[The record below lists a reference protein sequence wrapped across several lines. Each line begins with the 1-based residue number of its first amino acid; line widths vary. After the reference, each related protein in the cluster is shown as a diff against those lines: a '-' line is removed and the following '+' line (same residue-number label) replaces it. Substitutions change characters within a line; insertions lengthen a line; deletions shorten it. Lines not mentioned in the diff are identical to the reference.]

1 MLCIYRK
8 CFAILN
14 DDTLNA
20 LLITNK
26 FYKKEKLLENEKDL
40 ANEKLSSKPAK
51 AAETTETFEAAVQK
65 SITQNWQNIPRSSQ
79 QNDRSKT
86 DKASPS
92 IKTMFQKGPGKT
104 KASHQPKAE
113 MEANK
118 KKNAK
123 KENIWTADANSDVRD
138 SQLNDSNDSDET
150 QIVYK

>member
-1 MLCIYRK
+1 M
-8 CFAILN
+8 
-14 DDTLNA
+14 
-20 LLITNK
+20 ITNK
-26 FYKKEKLLENEKDL
+26 FYKKEKLLENEKKL
-40 ANEKLSSKPAK
+40 ANKKLSSKPAK
-51 AAETTETFEAAVQK
+51 AVETTEPFEAAVQK
-65 SITQNWQNIPRSSQ
+65 SLTQNWQNIPRSSQ

-92 IKTMFQKGPGKT
+92 IKTMFQKGPEKT
-104 KASHQPKAE
+104 KASNQTKAE
-113 MEANK
+113 METNK